1 MEMRGKTIAY
11 TSYKKKIEINREKV
25 LLEEINKLEKEAVLN
40 FELLDKKRNE
50 LQDIR
55 NKNMEGVKTRS
66 RLRSISNVENATKY
80 FCSLEKRNFISKCM
94 NSLIKE
100 NGSTTYV
107 QSELLQETIKSY
119 IRFVNFGW
127 FFQCSNIAFLAHLSR
142 RLSGELIEDR

>member
-1 MEMRGKTIAY
+1 MLYLTNNGDFQCDQLFFDVLLMEMRGKTIAY

-119 IRFVNFGW
+119 IRFVNFG
-127 FFQCSNIAFLAHLSR
+127 
-142 RLSGELIEDR
+142 